1 MVEEG
6 IIEVEDMVVEAVE
19 GMDGATEM
27 NLVTIVILMKEVMV
41 VVVGSKEEV
50 LVVEVGD
57 GITEMILVRIRPAR
71 EEVFVGEIEEDL
83 VVGGVEGGSIVVV
96 VVGTTGMILLRKDQP
111 TGRVTAAVIR
121 ASGRVGFRK
130 HRLDHFSFLHL
141 SLRRPLW
148 IFCTLL
154 LNCGSCSQREYRRFV
169 IVIRLL
175 TSSNPPKLPPSIYRY
190 IIGERRK
197 REWRCQRNRE
207 RSQHRTLIG

>member
-1 MVEEG
+1 MAVVEEG

-96 VVGTTGMILLRKDQP
+96 VVGTTGMIMLRKDQP

-121 ASGRVGFRK
+121 ASGRVGV
-130 HRLDHFSFLHL
+130 
-141 SLRRPLW
+141 
-148 IFCTLL
+148 
-154 LNCGSCSQREYRRFV
+154 GV
-169 IVIRLL
+169 VVGVL
-175 TSSNPPKLPPSIYRY
+175 TQPKEQLV
-190 IIGERRK
+190 E
-197 REWRCQRNRE
+197 
-207 RSQHRTLIG
+207 